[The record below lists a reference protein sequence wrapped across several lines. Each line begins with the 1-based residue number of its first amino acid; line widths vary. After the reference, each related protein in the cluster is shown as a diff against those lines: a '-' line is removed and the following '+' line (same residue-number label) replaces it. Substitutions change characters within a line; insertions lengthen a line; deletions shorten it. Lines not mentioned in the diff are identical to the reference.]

1 MNISGFRRALAFLK
15 EYFFP
20 SGCALC
26 GTGLVGVVETWYG
39 LCGPCGSSIASETGE
54 RCDLCGKPLIS
65 EHGRCLSCRNGEAR
79 SFDSVTVLFPYIG
92 KYRTLLTA
100 YKFAKNLALGNFFA
114 EKIKEAVGG
123 YLSQK
128 AVIVPVP
135 PRPGKIKAAGW
146 DQVDYLAK
154 LLKRGGEVEIRRCLK
169 RLKSKVQKQLTR
181 EQRMKNLQGRI
192 VLKGYAP
199 KIALLIDDVMT
210 TGATLDVCAAALK
223 QGGAEKVYCLSLF
236 SGSQN

>member
-1 MNISGFRRALAFLK
+1 MNISGFRRAFAFLK

-26 GTGLVGVVETWYG
+26 GTGLTGAVETWYG
-39 LCGPCGSSIASETGE
+39 LCGSCCGTITPESGE

-65 EHGRCLSCRNGEAR
+65 EHIRCLSCRNGENR
-79 SFDSVTVLFPYIG
+79 SFDSVTVLFPYTG
-92 KYRTLLTA
+92 KYRQLLTA

-114 EKIKEAVGG
+114 EKILEAAGG
-123 YLSQK
+123 YLSEK

-135 PRPGKIKAAGW
+135 PRPGKIKTAGW
-146 DQVDYLAK
+146 DQVEYLAK
-154 LLKRGGEVEIRRCLK
+154 LLNRGGEGGIEIRRCLK
-169 RLKSKVQKQLTR
+169 RLKSKVQKHLTR

-223 QGGAEKVYCLSLF
+223 QGGTEKVYGLCLF
-236 SGSQN
+236 YD

>member
-26 GTGLVGVVETWYG
+26 GTGLSDATETWYG
-39 LCGPCGSSIASETGE
+39 LCGPCRGKIAPVTGTC
-54 RCDLCGKPLIS
+54 CDLCGKPLIS
-65 EHGRCLSCRNGEAR
+65 EHGRCLSCRNGENR
-79 SFDSVTVLFPYIG
+79 SFDNVTVLFPYTG
-92 KYRTLLTA
+92 TYRTLLTA
-100 YKFAKNLALGNFFA
+100 YKFAKNLSLGNFFT
-114 EKIKEAVGG
+114 EKIFEAAGS
-123 YLSQK
+123 YLLEK

-154 LLKRGGEVEIRRCLK
+154 LLERGGEGSIEIRRCLK
-169 RLKSKVQKQLTR
+169 RLKSKVQKHLTR

-210 TGATLDVCAAALK
+210 TGTTLDVCAAALK
-223 QGGAEKVYCLSLF
+223 QGGAEKVYCLCLF
-236 SGSQN
+236 YN